1 MEWDGG
7 QVYRS
12 EQRLVAQAAESEWS
26 MWRRRFVELVLHFRS
41 GAASFVYRDQLVRN
55 VNAGHRALYVE
66 LEDLQAFDEELSDA
80 LRDSPGEVLAQMEA
94 AAAEVVIRLRI
105 GDGTETVAA
114 EPQPQSRVD
123 AASIQVCILSQEHPH
138 PIRELQAA
146 QLDRLTRVAG
156 IVTAASKVRAKARL
170 VTLMCRHCGHRRVMQ
185 ASAGFGGFAV
195 PRACERA
202 SEAQCPLDPYMVL
215 ADESRFADWQ
225 TVKLQELPEAVP
237 TGEVPRS
244 LLLTLDRHLVDQVTP
259 GERISAVGIFSTYAG
274 YAARSGSGARAVVAG
289 ADALVAAVRAPYL
302 RVVGVRPAE
311 DRRDRHPTFTPEEE
325 EEMARFSRLPH
336 LYETLAR
343 SMAPELWGLD
353 DPKRAILCQL
363 FGGSRKHLPDGMRLR
378 GDINVLLLGDPST
391 AKSQLLKFTER
402 VAPVSVYTSGKGS
415 SGAGLTA
422 SVIRDAASG
431 EFHLE
436 GGAMVLADGGVVC
449 IDEFDKMRVAD
460 RVAIHEAME
469 QQTISIAKAGITT
482 VLNSRAAVLAA
493 ANPLFGSFDD
503 ARGAAEQI
511 DFASTILSRFD
522 LIFVIKDVRDD
533 ERDRTIAQ
541 HVLALHQRVNRL
553 RLQSSPGGSLDDA
566 SDAFTPTD
574 AVLAGAASTGASMLN
589 ADGLVPLD
597 KLRRYIAY
605 VRRHCAPRLSPEAA
619 ELLRTAYVHI
629 RQDVRSAADDA
640 PVPVPI
646 TVRQL
651 ESMVRLTEALAKMR
665 LSSTATA
672 ADAEEALRLFRV
684 ATIAASRSGAVPAG
698 ALEGGLSSEFLLE
711 VQAAE
716 ASIRRRLTIGA
727 LLSEQRLLQDLAR
740 HHLSTAAI
748 HKALQVMLGRHEVEW
763 RRQRTALY
771 RVR

>member
-1 MEWDGG
+1 
-7 QVYRS
+7 
-12 EQRLVAQAAESEWS
+12 
-26 MWRRRFVELVLHFRS
+26 
-41 GAASFVYRDQLVRN
+41 
-55 VNAGHRALYVE
+55 
-66 LEDLQAFDEELSDA
+66 
-80 LRDSPGEVLAQMEA
+80 
-94 AAAEVVIRLRI
+94 
-105 GDGTETVAA
+105 
-114 EPQPQSRVD
+114 
-123 AASIQVCILSQEHPH
+123 
-138 PIRELQAA
+138 
-146 QLDRLTRVAG
+146 
-156 IVTAASKVRAKARL
+156 
-170 VTLMCRHCGHRRVMQ
+170 
-185 ASAGFGGFAV
+185 
-195 PRACERA
+195 
-202 SEAQCPLDPYMVL
+202 MVL

-605 VRRHCAPRLSPEAA
+605 RRRRRPGAGAH
-619 ELLRTAYVHI
+619 HG
-629 RQDVRSAADDA
+629 A
-640 PVPVPI
+640 PVGVDGAPH
-646 TVRQL
+646 R
-651 ESMVRLTEALAKMR
+651 ALAKMR

-748 HKALQVMLGRHEVEW
+748 HKALQFPALVRCRGVLVGNAGPLPGSTAPAGVIGSQATASSGQHLRPGGLGVGESAPVPGRARGVPLGRGA
-763 RRQRTALY
+763 RPP
-771 RVR
+771 RVRLRFQARSGHWGVLCGAGLCAQRGAAADAGLRSGGGECGRSAAAVAAVVWRVSRRCVPPAGPQLQYVHGGGGVGADRAGVAGVGQSHRTVCRRVPVPAARVDGAAAERAAGAHADSGVEERVVAEEEQEQREQWMRALGEEPPRGASNEERSAERRAAVSAGERDALVWDRVRL